1 MGNPTNPNQPAQ
13 KGWEFSFFFEVFRSP
28 EEVKNLKFE
37 KFDERLEVQPLP
49 LGSVDVLMFL
59 FRSFCQLT
67 GQMGWSVE
75 SNQESIKVCPT
86 VRAVLHHA
94 LRLCGLLLGCAAT
107 IHMDE
112 CVSIPIQWL
121 HGVHHEF
128 VFGASD

>member
-1 MGNPTNPNQPAQ
+1 M
-13 KGWEFSFFFEVFRSP
+13 
-28 EEVKNLKFE
+28 KNLKFE
-37 KFDERLEVQPLP
+37 KFEGRLDVQPLP

-75 SNQESIKVCPT
+75 SNQESIEVFPT
-86 VRAVLHHA
+86 IRAVLRHA
-94 LRLCGLLLGCAAT
+94 LGLCGLFLGCAAT
-107 IHMDE
+107 MHMDE

-121 HGVHHEF
+121 HGVHHEL